1 MTLRVSVVIMS
12 LEFLTRSDV
21 RDVLFELI
29 WGDRFERDL
38 KTKTSSEEEF
48 IEIRNRLLE
57 DELVYHLRG
66 ENNTPYLSLTDKG
79 VAIVNRLYDIE
90 RILEGEDIDSG

>member
-1 MTLRVSVVIMS
+1 MVIMS
-12 LEFLTRSDV
+12 LEFLTRPDV
-21 RDVLFELI
+21 RDILFELM
-29 WGDRFERDL
+29 WGDRFEKDL
-38 KTKTSSEEEF
+38 KTKTSSDEEF
-48 IEIRNRLLE
+48 NEIRERLLE

-66 ENNTPYLSLTDKG
+66 ENNAPYLSLTDKG